1 MRQLKIKDLN
11 FFLILSQR
19 VISVSKYFNYGTH
32 KGLNYR
38 TNLNR
43 FKLSDKNYYMKVLSL
58 GEIHKNIVQ
67 IISAYISL
75 LIKKYDFF
83 LQNQTTLLV

>member
-1 MRQLKIKDLN
+1 
-11 FFLILSQR
+11 
-19 VISVSKYFNYGTH
+19 
-32 KGLNYR
+32 
-38 TNLNR
+38 
-43 FKLSDKNYYMKVLSL
+43 MKVLSL